1 MITTTLADLPGRGP
15 YEVLGVVI
23 GIANV
28 SMMHIPQGSGAEE
41 AARRQMEARAESM
54 GADAIIDVHLQMEAV
69 KQPPGGATLAIALI
83 GTAIKFV
90 PMRPGMHWQASRQ

>member
-23 GIANV
+23 DITTV
-28 SMMHIPQGSGAEE
+28 SMMHVPQGSNAQE
-41 AARRQMEARAESM
+41 AARQQLETQAEGM

-69 KQPPGGATLAIALI
+69 DNPAGGATLAIALT
-83 GTAIKFV
+83 GTAIKFIQ
-90 PMRPGMHWQASRQ
+90 PRPGMRT